1 MPWTQ
6 FHLQIRTN
14 IFTEKAPLVTQL
26 RKTDTHTHSH
36 RETFVGKLLFLALP
50 WTIPRTRVVTVTQV
64 CRAVHLYPGTT
75 FIHRAGS
82 KMQSS
87 CGWPQAPCGATPAF
101 TLVHAEGGKGHASSG
116 APPPPLQG
124 NSNILT
130 NILIRFVS
138 ISIISALTGCWK
150 NQFSCPQVY
159 QHYLPSNGQLAVS
172 SFWRY
177 IWLSHYLRT
186 QKQV

>member
-26 RKTDTHTHSH
+26 RNTDTHTHSH

-64 CRAVHLYPGTT
+64 CRTVHLYPGTN

-82 KMQSS
+82 KMKST
-87 CGWPQAPCGATPAF
+87 CGWPQAPSRATPAF
-101 TLVHAEGGKGHASSG
+101 TLVHAEGGKGHEG
-116 APPPPLQG
+116 GGGGG
-124 NSNILT
+124 NSNKLT
-130 NILIRFVS
+130 NILIRFIS
-138 ISIISALTGCWK
+138 ISVISALTGPEK
-150 NQFSCPQVY
+150 I
-159 QHYLPSNGQLAVS
+159 S
-172 SFWRY
+172 SPALKCINTTY
-177 IWLSHYLRT
+177 P
-186 QKQV
+186 VMDN